1 MKTAK
6 RRWLAAGAMVALAGP
21 AWADLAQ
28 WVGCEITI
36 PPTGCQ
42 PGDWA
47 YSSNWFRKGIA
58 GQPATLGPPLAG
70 DVVRV
75 APDSYGTTTINFVD
89 TKSFILNGN
98 PATPIFESLSIQ
110 GVAVNHS
117 GAADSM
123 RTVTLNIGDG
133 GKYTMDSRYGGVGI
147 GGTTGSDGRS
157 SAIIGALG
165 GSASFEHLGAGFV
178 AVGAITVPNNLV
190 LGQDAGSVG
199 RYVMGPGAGTLY
211 LGYTDAAGKAGST
224 IVGQGGDGIFEQ
236 GGGRHVTGT
245 LVLGQNAA
253 DTTNGIPAA
262 TGIYTLSGGYLEARD
277 AGASMQVGLGGAGTF
292 NQNGGSVATQGVTL
306 GVASGSTGTYALTGG
321 MIGGLSDPSLGGPLV
336 AIVVGEA
343 GGGAFTQDGG
353 EVLASSLVLG
363 RQAGATG
370 TYGVSNGRLD
380 VRGNVVVG
388 DSGTGQLDVSGGQF
402 SVDGNVVVAA
412 QAGST
417 GTLNVSGGFLGA
429 ANINV
434 NAGGTLNYSGG
445 QIDLYPDQFGTLGS
459 LVNGIGG
466 EVYISGTSVITG
478 NVVNDGKIKVT
489 DATVFYTGTYTG
501 SGVYE
506 SDPSFNYFMSDLV
519 LTETGYLVGGS
530 GDVFQIGGGFLNA
543 STNASQWN
551 TDLASLVFS
560 GMRDHRFGVAAG
572 VGALAF
578 GWGGIRTDPGARLS
592 FYDSVVDNNGM
603 ALYVG
608 ILELA
613 DGLNAILLDPDE
625 LLTIYFDQSKRE
637 NAYLLAALETGRVP
651 AGLKLVAYGAPT
663 PSVPEAPT
671 LPLLVIGL
679 AGLATASRRRARA

>member
-1 MKTAK
+1 M
-6 RRWLAAGAMVALAGP
+6 G
-21 AWADLAQ
+21 
-28 WVGCEITI
+28 
-36 PPTGCQ
+36 
-42 PGDWA
+42 
-47 YSSNWFRKGIA
+47 
-58 GQPATLGPPLAG
+58 
-70 DVVRV
+70 
-75 APDSYGTTTINFVD
+75 
-89 TKSFILNGN
+89 
-98 PATPIFESLSIQ
+98 
-110 GVAVNHS
+110 S
-117 GAADSM
+117 GA
-123 RTVTLNIGDG
+123 
-133 GKYTMDSRYGGVGI
+133 
-147 GGTTGSDGRS
+147 GS
-157 SAIIGALG
+157 
-165 GSASFEHLGAGFV
+165 
-178 AVGAITVPNNLV
+178 
-190 LGQDAGSVG
+190 
-199 RYVMGPGAGTLY
+199 LY
-211 LGYTDAAGKAGST
+211 LGFADAAGKAGST

-236 GGGRHVTGT
+236 GGGRHATGT
-245 LVLGQNAA
+245 LVLGRDAGNVG
-253 DTTNGIPAA
+253 TGIPAA
-262 TGIYTLSGGYLEARD
+262 TGTYALSGGYLEVRD

-292 NQNGGSVATQGVTL
+292 NQGGGSVAAQGVTL
-306 GVASGSTGTYALTGG
+306 GVSVGGTGNYTLTNGT
-321 MIGGLSDPSLGGPLV
+321 IAGLSDPSLGGPLV

-353 EVLASSLVLG
+353 EVFASSLVLG

-380 VRGNVVVG
+380 VRGNVIVG
-388 DSGTGQLDVSGGQF
+388 DSGTGKFDLSGGQL
-402 SVDGNVVVAA
+402 SVEGNVVVAA
-412 QAGST
+412 QAGAA
-417 GTLNVSGGFLGA
+417 GTLNVSGGYLGA

-445 QIDLYPDQFGTLGS
+445 QIELYADQSGSVGS

-466 EVYISGTSVITG
+466 EVYISGYSVITG

-506 SDPSFNYFMSDLV
+506 SDPSYNYFMSDLV
-519 LTETGYLVGGS
+519 LTKSGYLVGGS

-543 STNASQWN
+543 STNAAQWD

-560 GMRDHRFGVAAG
+560 GAGDHRFGVAAG

-578 GWGGIRTDPGARLS
+578 GWGGIRADPGVRLS
-592 FYDSVVDNNGM
+592 FYDSVVDSNGM

-613 DGLNAILLDPDE
+613 DGLNAILLDPGE

-651 AGLKLVAYGAPT
+651 AGLTLVAYGAPT